1 MITQDPKTNR
11 GKRMKGMGL
20 AIALLVSGA
29 GTLPAEPGQ
38 LSLEDAIGDAL
49 HNSPRL
55 LAAQAEDRAARDAAQ
70 GAGWGR
76 FPSVTGEIGWV
87 RSDHPVQVFS
97 SLLAQERFGPE
108 NFGRFDPSS
117 GTFDLSTLN
126 TPDPESNVRAA
137 VTVFQPIWTGGAVQS
152 GIHAARATATA
163 AHENAL
169 RGSQSIRFETE
180 KAFRYAILSDKKVEV
195 LRGSLAVAEAQ
206 AARIESL
213 WTEGLALQSDR
224 RALQAHV
231 SEMSADLENA
241 LADSAEARSGL
252 GLLMGAG
259 GPVIASLMEPPE
271 ETGFSA
277 PPDSAAI
284 ATALARADVRAAQ
297 ASANAAASAQGL
309 ARAEFLP
316 TVGLMGVAEHN
327 SDTFFGAGGDQWTI
341 GVTARWHF
349 DLGSPQRTQ
358 AAGGH
363 AVAARKAYEGARDQ
377 AIHEVRT
384 ALDRLRAAERRK
396 VALDAAVA
404 FSDESYRLIEARYH
418 EGLAS
423 ALELSEYQNTL
434 VRTRLGAAA
443 AAQELALARA
453 SVLLAAGTLGGAE
466 EATP

>member
-1 MITQDPKTNR
+1 MITQDRTDTGGKVMR
-11 GKRMKGMGL
+11 GMALGAVLLITFRVLL
-20 AIALLVSGA
+20 AEGA
-29 GTLPAEPGQ
+29 DG
-38 LSLEDAIGDAL
+38 LSLENAVQEAL

-55 LAAQAEDRAARDAAQ
+55 LAAQAEDRAAHDAAQ

-117 GTFDLSTLN
+117 GTFDLSALN

-137 VTVFQPIWTGGAVQS
+137 VTVFQPIWTGGALRS
-152 GIHAARATATA
+152 GIRAAQAQATA
-163 AHENAL
+163 AHETAL

-180 KAFRYAILSDKKVEV
+180 RAFRYAILADQKIDV
-195 LRGSLAVAEAQ
+195 LRGSLAVARAQ
-206 AARIESL
+206 VARVESL

-224 RALQAHV
+224 RALEAHA

-259 GPVIASLMEPPE
+259 GPVTASLIEPPE

-277 PPDSAAI
+277 PPDS
-284 ATALARADVRAAQ
+284 TALRTALERADVRAAEASSQ
-297 ASANAAASAQGL
+297 AALSARGL

-316 TVGLMGVAEHN
+316 TVGVMGVAEHN
-327 SDTFFGAGGDQWTI
+327 SDSFFGAGGDQWTI

-349 DLGSPQRTQ
+349 DLGSPLRTQ
-358 AAGGH
+358 AASGH
-363 AVAARKAYEGARDQ
+363 AAAARRAYEQTRDQ
-377 AIHEVRT
+377 AFHDVRT
-384 ALDRLRAAERRK
+384 ALLRLRAAEKRT

-434 VRTRLGAAA
+434 VRTRLGAAQA
-443 AAQELALARA
+443 RQDLALARA
-453 SVLLAAGTLGGAE
+453 SVFLAAGTLGGTE
-466 EATP
+466 TTP